1 MCPLANGALCLS
13 QPLHF
18 TKKKSSDIMKQPAA
32 ILVFCFTQSSRKQY
46 NGNHNAKGNYHV
58 CKQLLC
64 LYSNVIYIILV
75 NLDMS
80 YKVYRQKFIQ
90 IDYSFSSNLTSCVLS
105 TYASD

>member
-1 MCPLANGALCLS
+1 MSLET
-13 QPLHF
+13 F
-18 TKKKSSDIMKQPAA
+18 YTDINVHKYDFAFV
-32 ILVFCFTQSSRKQY
+32 LQSSRKQY
-46 NGNHNAKGNYHV
+46 NGNHNVKGNYLV

-90 IDYSFSSNLTSCVLS
+90 IDYSFSSNFTSCILS